1 MNINIKDYLYHG
13 MSDYNIKKEYQNNGL
28 YTLEEILK
36 SHSLKRLSTLR
47 KESTS
52 FDDYS
57 ICNIYTPDQ
66 GFSSRVSFGF
76 YPDDD
81 YLYHLSKGKYFQYKS
96 IADAL
101 KKVNVNI
108 SDLDDLIQTERF
120 CKYDFAF
127 GTYYNNITLLLDK
140 TILNDYTPS
149 IGFMVDEICIT
160 DDIIIDKYLK
170 YIGVSNRLLNDDF
183 IRKIYYLINTYG
195 YDVDVIKFPSGESV
209 KDIKNLTKSK

>member
-1 MNINIKDYLYHG
+1 MINIKDYLYHG
-13 MSDYNIKKEYQNNGL
+13 ISDYNIKKEYQNNGL

-36 SHSLKRLSTLR
+36 SHSLKRLVTLR

-52 FDDYS
+52 FDDSS

-81 YLYHLSKGKYFQYKS
+81 YLYHLSKGKYFQYKT

-120 CKYDFAF
+120 HKYDFAF

-149 IGFMVDEICIT
+149 IGFMVDEICIA

-170 YIGVSNRLLNDDF
+170 YIGISNRLISNDF
-183 IRKIYYLINTYG
+183 INNIYSIIEEYG
-195 YDVDVIKFPSGESV
+195 YDIELIKFPSGESV
-209 KDIKNLTKSK
+209 NKEKILTKNI

>member
-1 MNINIKDYLYHG
+1 MINIKDYLYHG
-13 MSDYNIKKEYQNNGL
+13 ISDYNIKKEYQNNGL

-36 SHSLKRLSTLR
+36 SHSLKRLVTLR
-47 KESTS
+47 MESNS
-52 FDDYS
+52 LDDLS

-96 IADAL
+96 IEDAL

-120 CKYDFAF
+120 HKYDFAF

-140 TILNDYTPS
+140 TILDDYTPS

-170 YIGVSNRLLNDDF
+170 YIGISNRLISNDF
-183 IRKIYYLINTYG
+183 INNIYSLIEEYG
-195 YDVDVIKFPSGESV
+195 YDIELIKFPSGESV
-209 KDIKNLTKSK
+209 NKEKTLTKNI